1 MRIRT
6 EKTTDLGKSV
16 PLQCRFIQIESITF
30 SLQEWR
36 NYISLFYECVE
47 DHKIRKVKGV
57 LYDEIL
63 KKIYI
68 KNLPGMVKKKAEMEP
83 HRRP

>member
-16 PLQCRFIQIESITF
+16 PLQSRFIQIESIAF

-63 KKIYI
+63 KKNIH
-68 KNLPGMVKKKAEMEP
+68 KKPTRDGKKKAEMEP